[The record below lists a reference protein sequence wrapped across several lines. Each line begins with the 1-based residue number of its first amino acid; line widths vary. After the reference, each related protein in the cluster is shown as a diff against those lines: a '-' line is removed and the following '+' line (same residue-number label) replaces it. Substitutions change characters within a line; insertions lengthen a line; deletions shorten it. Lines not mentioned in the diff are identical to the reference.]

1 MSDKQLFEPEK
12 LSIVDFKFIQN
23 QVSTSEDFIT
33 EHVQGYQLENSLE
46 LAFNLG
52 EKLVKADFT
61 LEVKTDSKGA
71 NLQESAGVFH
81 LLFIYKVD
89 NLEELVEPEQNNMLR
104 FHPSLGNAIS
114 SITYSTSRGIL
125 MTRLQG
131 TALQNFILPVINP
144 NKLIYNK

>member
-12 LSIVDFKFIQN
+12 LSIVEFKFIQN

-33 EHVQGYQLENSLE
+33 EHIQGYQLENSLE

-71 NLQESAGVFH
+71 NSQESAGVFH

-131 TALQNFILPVINP
+131 TALLNFILPVINP